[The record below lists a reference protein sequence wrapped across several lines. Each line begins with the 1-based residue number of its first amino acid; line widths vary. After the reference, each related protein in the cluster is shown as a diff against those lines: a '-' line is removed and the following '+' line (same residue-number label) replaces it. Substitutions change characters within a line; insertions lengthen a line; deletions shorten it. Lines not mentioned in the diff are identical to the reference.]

1 MSETGLLLPLASL
14 LAALVIGAGLWFL
27 GGSKERSWAVPVG
40 AAIFA
45 GGLGWAYELPG
56 WLTVGAFLAIP
67 FFFHRGVRKRQ
78 EKAARSLL
86 RIDTEPPLRLITDP
100 AGSFAAVWTTAT
112 ENPREQLKQA
122 LKADH
127 LVFGL
132 QFADEA
138 DDEFSIHLRSEVE
151 RARPGV
157 LFLHHRGAQVRVPE
171 AVKTVEP
178 ITGLPGQTPDI
189 VVRAVPGEYAFRM
202 LDIAELSSIAEM
214 LRLRGPQR
222 EIYVE
227 LNGSQFKIAANATF
241 ETEELK
247 RLIIG
252 ALPLVRKMRA
262 VAAEETH

>member
-1 MSETGLLLPLASL
+1 MSEAGLLLPLASL

-27 GGSKERSWAVPVG
+27 GGPDERSWAVPVG
-40 AAIFA
+40 AAVFA
-45 GGLGWAYELPG
+45 GGAGWAYELPS
-56 WLTVGAFLAIP
+56 WLIVGVFLAIL

-86 RIDTEPPLRLITDP
+86 RIDTEPPLRLINDP
-100 AGSFAAVWTTAT
+100 AGSFAAVWTTAS
-112 ENPREQLKQA
+112 EKPRERLKQA
-122 LKADH
+122 LEAEP

-132 QFADEA
+132 QFSGEA
-138 DDEFSIHLRSEVE
+138 DDEYSVCLRSEVAG
-151 RARPGV
+151 ARSGA
-157 LFLHHRGAQVRVPE
+157 LLLNHRDAQVRVPE
-171 AVKTVEP
+171 ALKTAEP

-189 VVRAVPGEYAFRM
+189 VVRSLPEPYAFRM
-202 LDIAELSSIAEM
+202 LDIAELSAVAEL
-214 LRLRGPQR
+214 LRLRTPRR
-222 EIYVE
+222 EISIE
-227 LNGSQFKIAANATF
+227 LSGGQFKIAANATF